1 MADESVCQGLCLA
14 VLHRLTK
21 GGGRQGWTELC
32 EREELLHGHIRL
44 HGHCW
49 LPWNF
54 RSRTNLLIVWN
65 KWADQ
70 EECKHIKTVEHKP
83 TCKVKHI
90 VSINHSW
97 HDDCRFMHVKL
108 ETIASIS
115 SSYLLFVWL
124 DLCFW
129 WLDYQNATKHFPAFL
144 GYLSRQQP
152 CFDLSNQVLSTAT
165 AHQWFT
171 PYSLLSL
178 SPLRPVGKSSRLRHV
193 DTILIKRH
201 FGDSTAHMKSLY

>member
-65 KWADQ
+65 KWADK
-70 EECKHIKTVEHKP
+70 EEYKHIKTVEHMP

-108 ETIASIS
+108 ENDCFHFFLLPLVCLIGLVFLMAWLSKCNQAFPSIPWIFEPTTT
-115 SSYLLFVWL
+115 LFWP
-124 DLCFW
+124 F
-129 WLDYQNATKHFPAFL
+129 QSGFINSH
-144 GYLSRQQP
+144 
-152 CFDLSNQVLSTAT
+152 STSVI
-165 AHQWFT
+165 
-171 PYSLLSL
+171 YSLLASVSL
-178 SPLRPVGKSSRLRHV
+178 SSQASGEKQQTEACWHNF
-193 DTILIKRH
+193 D
-201 FGDSTAHMKSLY
+201 